1 MDISRE
7 LTPILMWNATLKK
20 HTLLQVYV
28 KRNNVCIH
36 AEMVRLIQTL
46 KVMQHYSLFI
56 FIPQN

>member
-28 KRNNVCIH
+28 KRNNVCIQ

-46 KVMQHYSLFI
+46 MVMQHYSLFI

>member
-46 KVMQHYSLFI
+46 MVMQHYSLFI